1 MITVFSQMGASDYL
15 IKRVDLADLLLAV
28 QWALEMSA
36 MYRQLRQLRRERSDN
51 YHFSYIVGYSERM
64 REVFDLVA
72 RVAKSETASVLI
84 NLIKA
89 A

>member
-1 MITVFSQMGASDYL
+1 MITIFSQMGASDYL
-15 IKRVDLADLLLAV
+15 IKGVDFADLLLAV

-36 MYRQLRQLRRERSDN
+36 MYRQLRQLRRECSDN